1 MLIPLA
7 IDTCYVSSDRRRRR
21 AASLIS
27 PQPRR
32 VHRLGRRHAVAYNC
46 HCAIVFLSSSTT
58 AQCATMFAT
67 TSPANTRQSSN
78 RQQSRLLLRSTGRC
92 LQSPPES
99 TSVRPR
105 RRCPSSPTRLLGEA
119 IRTHHDAAPRSSLV
133 AGAGAYT
140 VSSLCV
146 LTYRCLNGT
155 APSYLAESIC
165 RVADVEGR
173 RHLRSSATTALIVP
187 PVRRSTLGDRSFPV
201 AAPRAWNSLPPVV
214 RSSSTLITFR
224 RELKTFLYHSSFV
237 NQ

>member
-1 MLIPLA
+1 VDEGQPSAGKSVKDRGAVVLVWSSSAP
-7 IDTCYVSSDRRRRR
+7 DTSYVSSDRRRRR

-99 TSVRPR
+99 TSVRHQ
-105 RRCPSSPTRLLGEA
+105 RRCPTRLLGEA
-119 IRTHHDAAPRSSLV
+119 IRTHHAATPRSSLV
-133 AGAGAYT
+133 AGARAYT
-140 VSSLCV
+140 VSPLCSDVPLSERHISV
-146 LTYRCLNGT
+146 L
-155 APSYLAESIC
+155 P
-165 RVADVEGR
+165 
-173 RHLRSSATTALIVP
+173 
-187 PVRRSTLGDRSFPV
+187 
-201 AAPRAWNSLPPVV
+201 
-214 RSSSTLITFR
+214 R
-224 RELKTFLYHSSFV
+224 REHLSGS
-237 NQ
+237 